1 MAGIKQT
8 PDFIENDCF
17 MGLLAA
23 EGLIPGTT
31 AKPIQSH
38 LRAKNEIFE
47 IVGEKKTA
55 KRYSL
60 RIVRPLSW
68 GGVAAQPSVAGAMAN
83 L

>member
-1 MAGIKQT
+1 MAGIKKT
-8 PDFIENDCF
+8 PDFIKNDCF
-17 MGLLAA
+17 MGLLAS

-31 AKPIQSH
+31 ANPIQSN

-47 IVGEKKTA
+47 IVGKNKAA
-55 KRYSL
+55 KRFSL

-68 GGVAAQPSVAGAMAN
+68 GGAVSQPSVAGAMAN